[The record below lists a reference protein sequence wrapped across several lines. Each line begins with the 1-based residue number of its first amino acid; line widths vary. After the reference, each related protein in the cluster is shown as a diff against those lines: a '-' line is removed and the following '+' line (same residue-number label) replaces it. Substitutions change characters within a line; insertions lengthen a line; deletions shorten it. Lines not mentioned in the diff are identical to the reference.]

1 MEFDNYK
8 SEPMSS
14 VQKQELLNMILLYFK
29 LHLQGFKSPKS
40 LVILNQVFN

>member
-1 MEFDNYK
+1 MEFDNNK
-8 SEPMSS
+8 SEPMNSA
-14 VQKQELLNMILLYFK
+14 QKQELLNMILLYFK